1 MGFIASMTPEGVQV
15 LYITISTIVI
25 IPLLIIVVVQQGRT
39 CRMLAEL
46 KARNEMMQQE
56 IDALQDD
63 LSRFYD
69 N

>member
-25 IPLLIIVVVQQGRT
+25 IPLLIIVVQQGRT